1 MELAFIDVY
10 AQCWA
15 AGMVPVGLVESVVWS
30 KCLYL
35 CSSVSYCRFACLGQ
49 NGACVYRCLLPFFV
63 IFMLGQEGS
72 QAGNKWHRLVCVCAS
87 DQPATLPTWTV
98 CIA

>member
-1 MELAFIDVY
+1 
-10 AQCWA
+10 
-15 AGMVPVGLVESVVWS
+15 
-30 KCLYL
+30 
-35 CSSVSYCRFACLGQ
+35 
-49 NGACVYRCLLPFFV
+49 LPFFV